1 MGFQDVAFLS
11 SRASFY
17 TTFLKNCGSG
27 ESLMTTT
34 CLKNVVGGK
43 Q

>member
-11 SRASFY
+11 SRASFPPY
-17 TTFLKNCGSG
+17 FSNIVVEVKAAGPQIVFKL
-27 ESLMTTT
+27 
-34 CLKNVVGGK
+34 CL